1 MAAVETETIGK
12 YKNCVKIAAGGM
24 GAVYLAT
31 HPELKRKVVI
41 KKLTLRNGGAAIRE
55 RFKREARILS
65 DLSSPYV
72 VRMFDYFTEGRA
84 NYIVLE
90 YVEGMSLDRL
100 IEKQTVLPVQLA
112 MLVLQDACL
121 GLKNAHAK
129 GVVHRD
135 IKPGNILMS
144 KRGEI
149 KLADFGIASDE
160 KESEPA
166 SSAAASSKTI
176 ADTTLAGSSIT
187 MAGSTLGTPAYMSPE
202 QLTDS
207 STVDARA
214 DIYSLG
220 VMLYEMVTGTKPY
233 AGDMAP
239 ATIAKIKKGSYIP
252 PKKINKSIPAE
263 VAFLINKMMKPN
275 PAKRFK
281 SIESVIA
288 RVRKYLRKYDTHA
301 IRVALAQS
309 IISAKPLKYPV
320 FEEKNKNLKR
330 GALIV
335 LSAAAVVCAFT
346 YAWKAGAIHKTVLR
360 SWFTPVSLKMQMP
373 ATASVAAD
381 IPAHAFF
388 FVNDG
393 DEIPEVAGT
402 RRIFVAD
409 KKSAGSKNVEY
420 YTKDVFL
427 RPGEY
432 RIKIAEGPYVWWKS
446 ISVGKESLALK
457 LNFLRNASRNLSVH
471 FNAVD
476 SETGADITEKS
487 RFLILSGNKWVDVKK
502 VDFSKLT
509 TGTVYK
515 FLISNEG
522 YYDEYFSLRIDWY
535 QDELFINGNMRKKQ

>member
-1 MAAVETETIGK
+1 MAETETIGK
-12 YKNCVKIAAGGM
+12 YKNCTKIAAGGM

-41 KKLTLRNGGAAIRE
+41 KKLTIKNGGAAIKE

-65 DLSSPYV
+65 ELSSPFV

-90 YVEGMSLDRL
+90 FVDGMSLDKL
-100 IEKQTVLPVQLA
+100 IEKQTVLPPELA

-121 GLKNAHAK
+121 GLKNAHSK

-160 KESEPA
+160 KENEIVPA
-166 SSAAASSKTI
+166 PPSDKTVVSSATTAVASP
-176 ADTTLAGSSIT
+176 IT
-187 MAGSTLGTPAYMSPE
+187 QVGSTLGTPAYMSPE

-207 STVDARA
+207 STVDNRA

-239 ATIAKIKKGSYIP
+239 STVAKIKKGSYIQP
-252 PKKINKSIPAE
+252 GKINRNLPRTIK
-263 VAFLINKMMKPN
+263 VLIKKMMRPN
-275 PAKRFK
+275 PSKRYQ
-281 SIESVIA
+281 SIEPVIA
-288 RVRKYLRKYDTHA
+288 KVRKYLKHYDTHA

-309 IISAKPLKYPV
+309 VISAKTVKYPE
-320 FEEKNKNLKR
+320 FEEKNAGIKKISMGLLVACIVSV
-330 GALIV
+330 GAGYLW
-335 LSAAAVVCAFT
+335 SQGF
-346 YAWKAGAIHKTVLR
+346 IHKVLLR
-360 SWFTPVSLKMQMP
+360 KWYTPVSLTMQVP
-373 ATASVAAD
+373 ATASAAAD
-381 IPAHAFF
+381 IPANAFF
-388 FVNDG
+388 FINDG
-393 DEIPEVAGT
+393 DEIPEVPNT
-402 RRIFVAD
+402 RRVFNS
-409 KKSAGSKNVEY
+409 KKSSGEQQKFVEY
-420 YTKDVFL
+420 YARDVYL

-446 ISVGKESLALK
+446 IHVGKEKLALN
-457 LNFLRNASRNLSVH
+457 LDFLKNASRNLSVH
-471 FNAVD
+471 FSSTDAET
-476 SETGADITEKS
+476 SEDLTSKS
-487 RFLILSGNKWVDVKK
+487 KFMILSGNKWVDVKK
-502 VDFSKLT
+502 IDFSKLT

-515 FLISNEG
+515 FLITNEG
-522 YYDEYFSLRIDWY
+522 YHDEYFSLRIDWY
-535 QDELFINGNMRKKQ
+535 QDELFINGNMRKK

>member
-1 MAAVETETIGK
+1 MADMETIGK

-100 IEKQTVLPVQLA
+100 IEKQTVLPPQLA

-160 KESEPA
+160 KESESPT
-166 SSAAASSKTI
+166 AASNKTLVSN
-176 ADTTLAGSSIT
+176 TTLAGSSIT

-239 ATIAKIKKGSYIP
+239 ATIAKIKKGNYIP
-252 PKKINKSIPAE
+252 PRKLNRSIPQEIAS
-263 VAFLINKMMKPN
+263 LINRMMRPN
-275 PAKRFK
+275 PAKRFQ
-281 SIESVIA
+281 SIEPVIA
-288 RVRKYLRKYDTHA
+288 KIRKYLKRYDAHA

-309 IISAKPLKYPV
+309 VVSTKTMKYPA
-320 FEEKNKNLKR
+320 FEERNRKLKR
-330 GALIV
+330 FALIGF
-335 LSAAAVVCAFT
+335 AAVLVLGAVGF
-346 YAWKAGAIHKTVLR
+346 AWKEGYIHRTILR
-360 SWFTPVSLKMQMP
+360 SWYTPISLTMQMP
-373 ATASVAAD
+373 ATASAAAD

-388 FVNDG
+388 FINDG
-393 DEIPEVAGT
+393 DEIPEVPGT
-402 RRIFVAD
+402 RRIFAPR
-409 KKSAGSKNVEY
+409 KSSVESKNIEY

-427 RPGEY
+427 QPGEY

-446 ISVGKESLALK
+446 ISVDRESKILK
-457 LNFLRNASRNLSVH
+457 LDFLRNASRNLSVH

-476 SETGADITEKS
+476 SDTGEDITDKAD
-487 RFLILSGNKWVDVKK
+487 FLILSGNKWVDVKK
-502 VDFSKLT
+502 VDFSRLT

-515 FLISNEG
+515 FLIANEG

-535 QDELFINGNMRKKQ
+535 QDELFINGSMRKKQ

>member
-1 MAAVETETIGK
+1 MADTEVIGK

-41 KKLTLRNGGAAIRE
+41 KKLTLKNGGAAIRE

-65 DLSSPYV
+65 ELSSPYV

-90 YVEGMSLDRL
+90 YVEGMSLDKL
-100 IEKQTVLPVQLA
+100 IEKQTVLPPQIA

-121 GLKNAHAK
+121 GLKNAHSK

-144 KRGEI
+144 KHGEI

-160 KESEPA
+160 KDNETAPA
-166 SSAAASSKTI
+166 TVSDKTVV
-176 ADTTLAGSSIT
+176 ANATTAVKSPIT
-187 MAGSTLGTPAYMSPE
+187 QVGSTLGTPAYMSPE

-207 STVDARA
+207 STVDNRA

-239 ATIAKIKKGSYIP
+239 ATIAKINKGSYIP
-252 PKKINKSIPAE
+252 PKKLNKNIPGE
-263 VAFLINKMMKPN
+263 ISHLINKMMKPN

-281 SIESVIA
+281 SIEPIIA
-288 RVRKYLRKYDTHA
+288 IVRKYLKKYDAHA

-309 IISAKPLKYPV
+309 IITAKTVKYPV
-320 FEEKNKNLKR
+320 FEERNKNFKKAFAVSLC
-330 GALIV
+330 
-335 LSAAAVVCAFT
+335 AAAVLCAFGFL
-346 YAWKAGAIHKTVLR
+346 WKEGFVHRTVLR
-360 SWFTPVSLKMQMP
+360 KWYTPVSLKIQMP
-373 ATASVAAD
+373 ATASAAAD

-393 DEIPEVAGT
+393 DEIPEVPGT
-402 RRIFVAD
+402 RRVFSAVKSAVD
-409 KKSAGSKNVEY
+409 KKNIEY
-420 YTKDVFL
+420 TTKHVFL
-427 RPGEY
+427 KPGQY
-432 RIKIAEGPYVWWKS
+432 RIKIVEGPYVWWKS
-446 ISVGKESLALK
+446 ISVSEKQLD
-457 LNFLRNASRNLSVH
+457 LNFDFLKNASRNLTVH

-476 SETGADITEKS
+476 GETGEDITKQA
-487 RFLILSGNKWVDVKK
+487 RFLILSGSKWVDVKK

-515 FLISNEG
+515 FLIANDG
-522 YYDEYFSLRIDWY
+522 YYDEYFSLLIDWY
-535 QDELFINGNMRKKQ
+535 QDELFINGSMRKK

>member
-1 MAAVETETIGK
+1 MAETETIGK
-12 YKNCVKIAAGGM
+12 YKNCTKIAAGGM

-65 DLSSPYV
+65 DLSTPYV

-90 YVEGMSLDRL
+90 YVEGMSLDHL
-100 IEKQTVLPVQLA
+100 IEKQTILPPQLA

-121 GLKNAHAK
+121 GLKNAHSK

-160 KESEPA
+160 KESEVPA
-166 SSAAASSKTI
+166 NAKDTTVVS
-176 ADTTLAGSSIT
+176 TTLAGSSIT

-239 ATIAKIKKGSYIP
+239 STIAKIKKGNYIP
-252 PKKINKSIPAE
+252 PRKINGKLPAE
-263 VAFLINKMMKPN
+263 VVYLINRMMKPN
-275 PAKRFK
+275 AAKRFQ
-281 SIESVIA
+281 SIEPVIKKI
-288 RVRKYLRKYDTHA
+288 RKYLKHYDTHA

-309 IISAKPLKYPV
+309 VVSPKTIKFPV
-320 FEEKNKNLKR
+320 FEEKNRRFKR
-330 GALIV
+330 FGAII
-335 LSAAAVVCAFT
+335 AAAALVLCALG
-346 YAWKAGAIHKTVLR
+346 YAWKEGYIHRTVLR
-360 SWFTPVSLKMQMP
+360 KWYTPISVTMQMP
-373 ATASVAAD
+373 ATASAAAD
-381 IPAHAFF
+381 IPANAFF

-393 DEIPEVAGT
+393 DEIPEVPGT
-402 RRIFVAD
+402 RRIFLPVN
-409 KKSAGSKNVEY
+409 KMESNKNVEY
-420 YTKDVFL
+420 YIKDVFL
-427 RPGEY
+427 KPGEY

-446 ISVGKESLALK
+446 ISVGKESQTLK
-457 LNFLRNASRNLSVH
+457 LDFLRNASRNLSVH

-476 SETGADITEKS
+476 SITGENITDKS
-487 RFLILSGNKWVDVKK
+487 KFLILSGNKWVDVKK

-535 QDELFINGNMRKKQ
+535 QDELFINGNMRKKN

>member
-1 MAAVETETIGK
+1 MALEQTETIGK

-41 KKLTLRNGGAAIRE
+41 KKLTLRNGGSAIRE

-65 DLSSPYV
+65 DISTPYV

-100 IEKQTVLPVQLA
+100 IEKQTVLPPQLA
-112 MLVLQDACL
+112 LLVLQDACL
-121 GLKNAHAK
+121 GLKNAHSK

-160 KESEPA
+160 KESEVP
-166 SSAAASSKTI
+166 SSSMQKSVDSTVAFVDSA
-176 ADTTLAGSSIT
+176 IT

-207 STVDARA
+207 SKVDVRA

-239 ATIAKIKKGSYIP
+239 STIAKIKKGNYIP
-252 PKKINKSIPAE
+252 PRKINKSISPEIAS
-263 VAFLINKMMKPN
+263 LITKMMKPN
-275 PAKRFK
+275 PSKRFQ
-281 SIESVIA
+281 SIEPIITK
-288 RVRKYLRKYDTHA
+288 VRKYLKRYDAHA

-309 IISAKPLKYPV
+309 IISQKTMKYPV
-320 FEEKNKNLKR
+320 FEERNKKIKR
-330 GALIV
+330 CALITFVSIVV
-335 LSAAAVVCAFT
+335 LSSFGF
-346 YAWKAGAIHKTVLR
+346 AWKNGYIHKTILR
-360 SWFTPVSLKMQMP
+360 SWYTPVSLTMQMP
-373 ATASVAAD
+373 VTASIAAD

-393 DEIPEVAGT
+393 DEIPEVPGT
-402 RRIFVAD
+402 RRIFSTN
-409 KKSAGSKNVEY
+409 KKSEGSKNIEY
-420 YTKDVFL
+420 WTKNVFL
-427 RPGEY
+427 KPGEY
-432 RIKIAEGPYVWWKS
+432 RIKIVEGPYVWWKS
-446 ISVGKESLALK
+446 ITVTKETLVLK
-457 LNFLRNASRNLSVH
+457 LDFLRNASRNLSVH

-476 SETGADITEKS
+476 SETNFDITEKS
-487 RFLILSGNKWVDVKK
+487 HFLILSGNKWVDVKK
-502 VDFSKLT
+502 VDWSTLS
-509 TGTVYK
+509 TGRVYK
-515 FLISNEG
+515 FLITNEG
-522 YYDEYFSLRIDWY
+522 YHDEYFSLLIDWY
-535 QDELFINGNMRKKQ
+535 QDELFINANMRKK

>member
-1 MAAVETETIGK
+1 MAVAETETIGK
-12 YKNCVKIAAGGM
+12 YKNCTKIAAGGM

-41 KKLTLRNGGAAIRE
+41 KKLTLRNGGAAIKE

-100 IEKQTVLPVQLA
+100 IEKQTVLPPQLA

-160 KESEPA
+160 KESEVP
-166 SSAAASSKTI
+166 AAASNKTI
-176 ADTTLAGSSIT
+176 VSNTTVSGSIT

-239 ATIAKIKKGSYIP
+239 ATVAKIKKGNYIP
-252 PKKINKSIPAE
+252 PRKINKSISPEIAS
-263 VAFLINKMMKPN
+263 LINKMMRPN
-275 PAKRFK
+275 PAKRFQ
-281 SIESVIA
+281 SIEPVIA
-288 RVRKYLRKYDTHA
+288 RVRKYLKRYDAHA

-309 IISAKPLKYPV
+309 VISQKAIKYPA
-320 FEEKNKNLKR
+320 FEEKNKKMKR
-330 GALIV
+330 FALAGFA
-335 LSAAAVVCAFT
+335 AAAVLCAVG
-346 YAWKAGAIHKTVLR
+346 YAWKEGYIHKTILR
-360 SWFTPVSLKMQMP
+360 SWYTPISLTMQMP
-373 ATASVAAD
+373 ATASAAAD

-393 DEIPEVAGT
+393 DEIPEVPGT
-402 RRIFVAD
+402 RRIFAS
-409 KKSAGSKNVEY
+409 KKNGETSKNVEY
-420 YTKDVFL
+420 YTKDVYL
-427 RPGEY
+427 KPGEY

-446 ISVGKESLALK
+446 ISVGKEKQVLK

-476 SETGADITEKS
+476 SDTSADITDKS
-487 RFLILSGNKWVDVKK
+487 NFLILSGNKWVDVKK

-515 FLISNEG
+515 FLITNEG

-535 QDELFINGNMRKKQ
+535 QDELFINGSMRKKQ

>member
-1 MAAVETETIGK
+1 MAESETIGK
-12 YKNCVKIAAGGM
+12 YKNCTKIAAGGM

-100 IEKQTVLPVQLA
+100 IEKQTVLPPQLA
-112 MLVLQDACL
+112 MLILQDACL
-121 GLKNAHAK
+121 GLKNAHSK

-160 KESEPA
+160 KESE
-166 SSAAASSKTI
+166 SVSASSKDKT
-176 ADTTLAGSSIT
+176 ASLDATAVSSAIT

-207 STVDARA
+207 SSVDNRA

-239 ATIAKIKKGSYIP
+239 STIARIKKGNYIP
-252 PKKINKSIPAE
+252 PRKINSKIPRQ
-263 VAFLINKMMKPN
+263 VSSLINKMMKPN
-275 PAKRFK
+275 PAKRFQ
-281 SIESVIA
+281 SIEPVIS
-288 RVRKYLRKYDTHA
+288 RIRKYLNHYDAHA
-301 IRVALAQS
+301 IRVSLAQS
-309 IISAKPLKYPV
+309 VISSKSTKFPIYEERNRKLKKISLVAFISAM
-320 FEEKNKNLKR
+320 
-330 GALIV
+330 I
-335 LSAAAVVCAFT
+335 LSIFGL
-346 YAWKAGAIHKTVLR
+346 AWKEGVVHKTVLR
-360 SWFTPVSLKMQMP
+360 KWYTPVSLKMQMP
-373 ATASVAAD
+373 ATASAAAD
-381 IPAHAFF
+381 IPANAFF

-393 DEIPEVAGT
+393 DEIPEVTGT
-402 RRIFVAD
+402 RRVFLARKGEET
-409 KKSAGSKNVEY
+409 KKNIEY
-420 YTKDVFL
+420 FTKDVFL
-427 RPGEY
+427 KPGEY

-446 ISVGKESLALK
+446 ISVGKDKVALD
-457 LNFLRNASRNLSVH
+457 LDFLRNASRNLSVH
-471 FNAVD
+471 FNALD

-487 RFLILSGNKWVDVKK
+487 NFLILSGSKWVDVKK

-515 FLISNEG
+515 FLITNEG

-535 QDELFINGNMRKKQ
+535 QDELFINGNMRKKM

>member
-1 MAAVETETIGK
+1 MAVAETETIGK
-12 YKNCVKIAAGGM
+12 YKNCTKIAAGGM

-100 IEKQTVLPVQLA
+100 IEKQTVLPPQLA

-160 KESEPA
+160 KESEVP
-166 SSAAASSKTI
+166 AAASNKTI
-176 ADTTLAGSSIT
+176 VSNTTVSGSIT

-239 ATIAKIKKGSYIP
+239 TTVAKIKKGDYIP
-252 PKKINKSIPAE
+252 PRKINKSISPEIAS
-263 VAFLINKMMKPN
+263 LISKMMRPN
-275 PAKRFK
+275 PAKRFQ
-281 SIESVIA
+281 SIEPVIA
-288 RVRKYLRKYDTHA
+288 RVRKYLKRYDAHA
-301 IRVALAQS
+301 IRVSLAQS
-309 IISAKPLKYPV
+309 VISQKAVKYPV
-320 FEEKNKNLKR
+320 FEEKNKKLKR
-330 GALIV
+330 FALAGF
-335 LSAAAVVCAFT
+335 SAALVICAVG
-346 YAWKAGAIHKTVLR
+346 YAWKEGYIHKTILR
-360 SWFTPVSLKMQMP
+360 SWYTPISLTMQMP
-373 ATASVAAD
+373 ATASAAAD

-393 DEIPEVAGT
+393 DEIPEVPGT
-402 RRIFVAD
+402 RRIFAS
-409 KKSAGSKNVEY
+409 KKNVENSKNVEY
-420 YTKDVFL
+420 FTKDVYL
-427 RPGEY
+427 KPGEY

-446 ISVGKESLALK
+446 IRVGKEKQVLK

-476 SETGADITEKS
+476 SDTSADITEKS
-487 RFLILSGNKWVDVKK
+487 NFLILSGNKWVDVKK

-515 FLISNEG
+515 FLITNEG

-535 QDELFINGNMRKKQ
+535 QDELFINGSMRKKQ